1 MPINSSSDVFMKLI
15 FIELEY
21 DVKNN
26 VLAKG
31 QSANV
36 KINTPWFLVFY
47 YYNTILLFYV
57 SSTIILNII
66 MPNLLFIFRI
76 K

>member
-1 MPINSSSDVFMKLI
+1 MKLI

-47 YYNTILLFYV
+47 FTILRFIYNNIKYYNAK
-57 SSTIILNII
+57 
-66 MPNLLFIFRI
+66 PFIHI
-76 K
+76 SN